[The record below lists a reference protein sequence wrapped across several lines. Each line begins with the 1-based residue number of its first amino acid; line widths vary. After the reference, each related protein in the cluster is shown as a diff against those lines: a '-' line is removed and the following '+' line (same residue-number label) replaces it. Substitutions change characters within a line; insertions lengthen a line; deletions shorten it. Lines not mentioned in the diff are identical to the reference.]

1 MKIIKS
7 VVIIGPAF
15 PLRGGGLSTFN
26 ERLAREFNHQ
36 GYETQLYTFSL
47 QYPSFLF
54 PGTSQ
59 YSTDVA
65 PKDLDIK
72 VCINSINPFNW
83 IKIGLKLYREKPD
96 LIIVRF
102 WIPFLA
108 PCLGTILKIAKKNK
122 HTKVMSIVDNMIP
135 HEKRMGDQLLT
146 KYFVKTVDGFIA
158 MSEKVKTDIKTFSH
172 KPVSISPHPIFNH
185 FGDPITKTEA
195 RVKLGLPQDEKII
208 LFFGYIRK
216 YKGLDLIIQAMADE
230 TIKKLG
236 IQLMVVG
243 EFYEDASGYHDLVN
257 ALGLQDQIKF
267 YSNYIPDG
275 EVKNY
280 VCSADFIIQP
290 YKNATQSGVTPLA
303 YHFEK
308 PMLVTNVGG
317 LADTV
322 PNLKTGIVVEPTTE
336 AIAKGI
342 KTLYEM
348 GENHFILNIIE
359 EKKKYSWSQM
369 TEKFLALYQQL

>member
-1 MKIIKS
+1 MVNKL
-7 VVIIGPAF
+7 VIIGPAW
-15 PLRGGGLSTFN
+15 PLRGGLSAFD
-26 ERLAREFNHQ
+26 EKLA
-36 GYETQLYTFSL
+36 TQFTEKGIQTRIDTFSL
-47 QYPSFLF
+47 QYPSILF
-54 PGTSQ
+54 PGKSQ
-59 YSTDVA
+59 YTTD
-65 PKDLDIK
+65 PKPNNVNIE

-122 HTKVMSIVDNMIP
+122 HTKVISIVDNMIP
-135 HEKRMGDQLLT
+135 HEKRIGDRLLT
-146 KYFVKTVDGFIA
+146 NYFVKTVDGFIA
-158 MSEKVKTDIKTFSH
+158 MSEKVKNDIKTFSH

-185 FGDPITKTEA
+185 FGDPITKLEA
-195 RVKLGLPQDEKII
+195 RLQLGLPKEDKII

-216 YKGLDLIIQAMADE
+216 YKGLDLLIHAMANE
-230 TIKKLG
+230 AIKKLG
-236 IQLMVVG
+236 IQLMIVG
-243 EFYEDASGYHDLVN
+243 EFYEDASAYHDLVSS
-257 ALGLQDQIKF
+257 LGLQDQIKF

-290 YKNATQSGVTPLA
+290 YRNATQSGVTPLA

-322 PNLKTGIVVEPTTE
+322 PNLKTGIVVAPTTE

-342 KTLYEM
+342 ETLYEL
-348 GENHFILNIIE
+348 GENNFIANIKE
-359 EKKKYSWSQM
+359 EKKKYSWAQM

>member
-1 MKIIKS
+1 MVNKL
-7 VVIIGPAF
+7 VIIGPAW
-15 PLRGGGLSTFN
+15 PLRGGLSAFD
-26 ERLAREFNHQ
+26 EKLANQFTEKGIQ
-36 GYETQLYTFSL
+36 TKIDTFSL
-47 QYPSFLF
+47 QYPNILF
-54 PGTSQ
+54 PGKSQ
-59 YSTDVA
+59 YTTDPK
-65 PKDLDIK
+65 PKDVNIS
-72 VCINSINPFNW
+72 VCINSINPLNW

-96 LIIVRF
+96 LIIVRY

-108 PCLGTILKIAKKNK
+108 PCLGTILKIAKKNN
-122 HTKVMSIVDNMIP
+122 HTKVISIVDNMIP
-135 HEKRMGDQLLT
+135 HEKRMGDRLLT
-146 KYFVKTVDGFIA
+146 QYFVKTVDGFIA
-158 MSEKVKTDIKTFSH
+158 MSEKVKNDIKTFSH

-185 FGDPITKTEA
+185 FGDPITKMEA
-195 RVKLGLPQDEKII
+195 RTQLGLSQEKKII

-216 YKGLDLIIQAMADE
+216 YKGLDLLIQAMSSE
-230 TIKKLG
+230 SIKKLN
-236 IQLMVVG
+236 IQLMIVG
-243 EFYEDASGYHDLVN
+243 EFYEDARTYHDLVIS
-257 ALGLQDQIKF
+257 LGLQNQISF

-322 PNLKTGIVVEPTTE
+322 PNLKTGIVVEPTTN
-336 AIAKGI
+336 AIVKGI
-342 KTLYEM
+342 ETLYEL
-348 GENHFILNIIE
+348 GENHFIPNIIE
-359 EKKKYSWSQM
+359 EKKKYSWAQM

>member
-1 MKIIKS
+1 MVNKL
-7 VVIIGPAF
+7 VIIGPAW
-15 PLRGGGLSTFN
+15 PLRGGLSAFD
-26 ERLAREFNHQ
+26 EKLA
-36 GYETQLYTFSL
+36 TQFTEKGIQTRIDTFSL
-47 QYPSFLF
+47 QYPSILF
-54 PGTSQ
+54 PGKSQ
-59 YSTDVA
+59 YTTD
-65 PKDLDIK
+65 PKPNNVNIE

-83 IKIGLKLYREKPD
+83 IKIGLKLHREKPD

-122 HTKVMSIVDNMIP
+122 YTKVISIVDNMIP
-135 HEKRMGDQLLT
+135 HEKRIGDRLLT
-146 KYFVKTVDGFIA
+146 NYFVKTVDGFIA
-158 MSEKVKTDIKTFSH
+158 MSEKVKNDIKTFSH

-185 FGDPITKTEA
+185 FGDPITKLEA
-195 RVKLGLPQDEKII
+195 RLQLGLPKEDKII

-216 YKGLDLIIQAMADE
+216 YKGLDLLIHAMANE
-230 TIKKLG
+230 AIKKLG
-236 IQLMVVG
+236 IQLMIVG
-243 EFYEDASGYHDLVN
+243 EFYEDASAYHDLVSS
-257 ALGLQDQIKF
+257 LGLQDQIKF

-290 YKNATQSGVTPLA
+290 YRNATQSGVTPLA

-322 PNLKTGIVVEPTTE
+322 PNLKTGIVVAPTTE

-342 KTLYEM
+342 ETLYEL
-348 GENHFILNIIE
+348 GENNFIPNIKE
-359 EKKKYSWSQM
+359 EKKKYSWAQM

>member
-1 MKIIKS
+1 MVNKL
-7 VVIIGPAF
+7 VIIGPAW
-15 PLRGGGLSTFN
+15 PLRGGLSAFD
-26 ERLAREFNHQ
+26 EKLA
-36 GYETQLYTFSL
+36 TQFTEKGIQTRIDTFSL

-54 PGTSQ
+54 PGKSQ
-59 YSTDVA
+59 YTTD
-65 PKDLDIK
+65 PKPINVNID

-83 IKIGLKLYREKPD
+83 IIIGLKLYREKPD

-122 HTKVMSIVDNMIP
+122 HTKVISIIDNMIP
-135 HEKRMGDQLLT
+135 HEKRMGDRLLT

-158 MSEKVKTDIKTFSH
+158 MSEKVKNDIKTFSH

-185 FGDPITKTEA
+185 FGDPITKMEA
-195 RVKLGLPQDEKII
+195 RTQLGLPEQDKII

-216 YKGLDLIIQAMADE
+216 YKGLDLLIQAMANE
-230 TIKKLG
+230 TIKNLG
-236 IQLMVVG
+236 IQLIIVG
-243 EFYEDASGYHDLVN
+243 EFYEDASTYHDLIN
-257 ALGLQDQIKF
+257 ALGLQNRISF

-322 PNLKTGIVVEPTTE
+322 PHLKTGIVVAPTAE
-336 AIAKGI
+336 EIAKGI
-342 KTLYEM
+342 ETLYEL
-348 GENHFILNIIE
+348 GEKHFIPNIIE

-369 TEKFLALYQQL
+369 TEKFLALYQKL

>member
-1 MKIIKS
+1 MVNKL
-7 VVIIGPAF
+7 VIIGPAW
-15 PLRGGGLSTFN
+15 PLRGGLSAFD
-26 ERLAREFNHQ
+26 EKLA
-36 GYETQLYTFSL
+36 TQFTEKGIQTRIDTFSL

-54 PGTSQ
+54 PGKSQ
-59 YSTDVA
+59 FTTD
-65 PKDLDIK
+65 PKPNNVNID

-122 HTKVMSIVDNMIP
+122 HTKVISIIDNMIP
-135 HEKRMGDQLLT
+135 HEKRMGDRLLT

-158 MSEKVKTDIKTFSH
+158 MSEKVKNDIKTFSH

-185 FGDPITKTEA
+185 FGDPITKMEA
-195 RVKLGLPQDEKII
+195 RTQLGLPQQDKII

-216 YKGLDLIIQAMADE
+216 YKGLDLLIQAMANE
-230 TIKKLG
+230 TIKNLG
-236 IQLMVVG
+236 IQLIIVG
-243 EFYEDASGYHDLVN
+243 EFYEDASTYHDLIN
-257 ALGLQDQIKF
+257 ALGLQNRISF

-322 PNLKTGIVVEPTTE
+322 PHLKTGIVVAPTAE
-336 AIAKGI
+336 EIAKGI
-342 KTLYEM
+342 ETLYEL
-348 GENHFILNIIE
+348 GEKHFIPNIIE

-369 TEKFLALYQQL
+369 TEKFLALYQKL

>member
-1 MKIIKS
+1 MVNKL
-7 VVIIGPAF
+7 VIIGPAW
-15 PLRGGGLSTFN
+15 PLRGGLSAFD
-26 ERLAREFNHQ
+26 EKLA
-36 GYETQLYTFSL
+36 TQFTEKGIQTRIDTFSL

-54 PGTSQ
+54 PGKSQ
-59 YSTDVA
+59 YTTD
-65 PKDLDIK
+65 PKPINVNID

-108 PCLGTILKIAKKNK
+108 PCVGTILKIAKKNK
-122 HTKVMSIVDNMIP
+122 HTKVISIIDNMIP
-135 HEKRMGDQLLT
+135 HEKRMGDRLLT

-158 MSEKVKTDIKTFSH
+158 MSEKVKNDIKIFSH

-185 FGDPITKTEA
+185 FGDPITKMEA
-195 RVKLGLPQDEKII
+195 RTQLGLPQQDKII

-216 YKGLDLIIQAMADE
+216 YKGLDLLIQAMANE
-230 TIKKLG
+230 TIKNLG
-236 IQLMVVG
+236 IQLIIVG
-243 EFYEDASGYHDLVN
+243 EFYEDASTYHDLIN
-257 ALGLQDQIKF
+257 ALGLQNRISF

-322 PNLKTGIVVEPTTE
+322 PHLKTGIVVAPTAE
-336 AIAKGI
+336 EIAKGI
-342 KTLYEM
+342 ETLYEL
-348 GENHFILNIIE
+348 GEKHFIPNIIE

-369 TEKFLALYQQL
+369 TEKFLALYQKL

>member
-1 MKIIKS
+1 MVNKL
-7 VVIIGPAF
+7 VIIGPAW
-15 PLRGGGLSTFN
+15 PLRGGLSAFD
-26 ERLAREFNHQ
+26 EKLA
-36 GYETQLYTFSL
+36 TQFTEKGIQTRIDTFSL

-54 PGTSQ
+54 PGKSQ
-59 YSTDVA
+59 YTTD
-65 PKDLDIK
+65 PKPNNVNID

-108 PCLGTILKIAKKNK
+108 PCLGTILKIAKLNK
-122 HTKVMSIVDNMIP
+122 HTKVISIIDNMIP
-135 HEKRMGDQLLT
+135 HEKRMGDRLLT

-158 MSEKVKTDIKTFSH
+158 MSEKVKNDIKTFSH

-185 FGDPITKTEA
+185 FGDPITKMEA
-195 RVKLGLPQDEKII
+195 RTQLGLPQQDKII

-216 YKGLDLIIQAMADE
+216 YKGLDLLIQAMADE

-243 EFYEDASGYHDLVN
+243 EFYEDASVYHDLVK

-322 PNLKTGIVVEPTTE
+322 PNLKTGIVVEPNIQ
-336 AIAKGI
+336 AITKGI
-342 KTLYEM
+342 KTLYEL
-348 GENHFILNIIE
+348 GENHFIPNIIE
-359 EKKKYSWSQM
+359 EKKKYSWEQM

>member
-1 MKIIKS
+1 MVNKL
-7 VVIIGPAF
+7 VIIGPAW
-15 PLRGGGLSTFN
+15 PLRGGLSAFD
-26 ERLAREFNHQ
+26 EKLA
-36 GYETQLYTFSL
+36 TQFTEKGIQTRIDTFSL

-54 PGTSQ
+54 PGKSQ
-59 YSTDVA
+59 YTTD
-65 PKDLDIK
+65 PKPINVNID

-122 HTKVMSIVDNMIP
+122 HTKVISIIDNMIP
-135 HEKRMGDQLLT
+135 HEKRMGDRLLT

-158 MSEKVKTDIKTFSH
+158 MSEKVKNDIKIFSH

-185 FGDPITKTEA
+185 FGDPITKMEA
-195 RVKLGLPQDEKII
+195 RTQLGLPQQDKII

-216 YKGLDLIIQAMADE
+216 YKGLDLLIQAMANE
-230 TIKKLG
+230 TIKNLG
-236 IQLMVVG
+236 IQLIIVG
-243 EFYEDASGYHDLVN
+243 EFYEDASTYHDLIN
-257 ALGLQDQIKF
+257 ALGLQNRISF

-322 PNLKTGIVVEPTTE
+322 PHLKTGIVVAPTAE
-336 AIAKGI
+336 EIAKGI
-342 KTLYEM
+342 ETLYEL
-348 GENHFILNIIE
+348 GEKHFIPNIIE

-369 TEKFLALYQQL
+369 TEKFLALYQKL

>member
-1 MKIIKS
+1 MVNKL
-7 VVIIGPAF
+7 VIIGPAW
-15 PLRGGGLSTFN
+15 PLRGGLSAFD
-26 ERLAREFNHQ
+26 EKLA
-36 GYETQLYTFSL
+36 TQFTEKGIQTRIDTFSL

-54 PGTSQ
+54 PGKSQ
-59 YSTDVA
+59 YTTD
-65 PKDLDIK
+65 PKPINVNID

-108 PCLGTILKIAKKNK
+108 PCLGTILKIAQLNK
-122 HTKVMSIVDNMIP
+122 HTKVISIIDNMIP
-135 HEKRMGDQLLT
+135 HEKRMGDRLLT

-158 MSEKVKTDIKTFSH
+158 MSEKVKNDIKTFSH

-185 FGDPITKTEA
+185 FGDPITKMEA
-195 RVKLGLPQDEKII
+195 RTQLGLPQQDKII

-216 YKGLDLIIQAMADE
+216 YKGLDLLIQAMANE
-230 TIKKLG
+230 TIKNLG
-236 IQLMVVG
+236 IQLIIVG
-243 EFYEDASGYHDLVN
+243 EFYEDASTYHDLVN
-257 ALGLQDQIKF
+257 ALGLQNRISF

-322 PNLKTGIVVEPTTE
+322 PHLKTGIVVAPTAE
-336 AIAKGI
+336 EIAKGI
-342 KTLYEM
+342 ETLYEL
-348 GENHFILNIIE
+348 GEKHFIPNIIE

-369 TEKFLALYQQL
+369 TEKFLALYQKL

>member
-1 MKIIKS
+1 MVNKL
-7 VVIIGPAF
+7 VIIGPAW
-15 PLRGGGLSTFN
+15 PLRGGLSAFD
-26 ERLAREFNHQ
+26 EKLA
-36 GYETQLYTFSL
+36 TQFTEKGIQTRIDTFSL
-47 QYPSFLF
+47 QYPSILF
-54 PGTSQ
+54 PGKSQ
-59 YSTDVA
+59 YTTD
-65 PKDLDIK
+65 PKPNNVNIE

-122 HTKVMSIVDNMIP
+122 HTKVISIVDNMIP
-135 HEKRMGDQLLT
+135 HEKRIGDRLLT
-146 KYFVKTVDGFIA
+146 NYFVKTVDGFIA
-158 MSEKVKTDIKTFSH
+158 MSEKVKNDIKTFSH

-185 FGDPITKTEA
+185 FGDPITKLEA
-195 RVKLGLPQDEKII
+195 RLQLGLPKEDKII

-216 YKGLDLIIQAMADE
+216 YKGLDLLIHAMANE
-230 TIKKLG
+230 AIKKLG
-236 IQLMVVG
+236 IQLMIVG
-243 EFYEDASGYHDLVN
+243 EFYEDASAYHDLVSS
-257 ALGLQDQIKF
+257 LGLQDQIKF
-267 YSNYIPDG
+267 YSNYIQDG

-290 YKNATQSGVTPLA
+290 YRNATQSGVTPLA

-322 PNLKTGIVVEPTTE
+322 PNLKTGIVVAPTTE

-342 KTLYEM
+342 ETLYEL
-348 GENHFILNIIE
+348 GENNFIPNIKE
-359 EKKKYSWSQM
+359 EKKKYSWAQM

>member
-1 MKIIKS
+1 MVNKL
-7 VVIIGPAF
+7 VIIGPAW
-15 PLRGGGLSTFN
+15 PLRGGLSAFD
-26 ERLAREFNHQ
+26 EKLA
-36 GYETQLYTFSL
+36 TQFTEKGIQTRIDTFSL

-54 PGTSQ
+54 PGKSQ
-59 YSTDVA
+59 YTTD
-65 PKDLDIK
+65 PKPINVNID

-83 IKIGLKLYREKPD
+83 IIIGLKLYREKPD

-108 PCLGTILKIAKKNK
+108 PCLGTILKIAQLNK
-122 HTKVMSIVDNMIP
+122 HTKVISIIDNMIP
-135 HEKRMGDQLLT
+135 HEKRMGDRLLT

-158 MSEKVKTDIKTFSH
+158 MSEKVKNDIKTFSH

-185 FGDPITKTEA
+185 FGDPITKMEA
-195 RVKLGLPQDEKII
+195 RTQLGLPQQDKII

-216 YKGLDLIIQAMADE
+216 YKGLDLLIQAMANE
-230 TIKKLG
+230 TIKNLG
-236 IQLMVVG
+236 IQLIIVG
-243 EFYEDASGYHDLVN
+243 EFYEDASTYHDLVN
-257 ALGLQDQIKF
+257 ALGLQNRISF

-322 PNLKTGIVVEPTTE
+322 PHLKTGIVVAPTAE
-336 AIAKGI
+336 EIAKGI
-342 KTLYEM
+342 ETLYEL
-348 GENHFILNIIE
+348 GEKHFIPNIIE

-369 TEKFLALYQQL
+369 TEKFLALYQKL

>member
-1 MKIIKS
+1 MVNKL
-7 VVIIGPAF
+7 VIIGPAW
-15 PLRGGGLSTFN
+15 PLRGGLSAFD
-26 ERLAREFNHQ
+26 EKLA
-36 GYETQLYTFSL
+36 TQFTEKGIQTRIDTFSL

-54 PGTSQ
+54 PGKSQ
-59 YSTDVA
+59 YTTD
-65 PKDLDIK
+65 PKPINVNIDI
-72 VCINSINPFNW
+72 CINSINPFNW

-108 PCLGTILKIAKKNK
+108 PCLGTILKIAQLNK
-122 HTKVMSIVDNMIP
+122 HTKVISIIDNMIP
-135 HEKRMGDQLLT
+135 HEKRMGDRLLT

-158 MSEKVKTDIKTFSH
+158 MSEKVKNDIKTFSH

-185 FGDPITKTEA
+185 FGDPITKMEA
-195 RVKLGLPQDEKII
+195 RTQLGLPQQDKII

-216 YKGLDLIIQAMADE
+216 YKGLDLLIQAMANE
-230 TIKKLG
+230 TIKNLG
-236 IQLMVVG
+236 IQLIIVG
-243 EFYEDASGYHDLVN
+243 EFYEDASTYHDLVN
-257 ALGLQDQIKF
+257 ALGLQNRISF

-275 EVKNY
+275 EVENY

-322 PNLKTGIVVEPTTE
+322 PHLKTGIVVAPTAE
-336 AIAKGI
+336 EIAKGI
-342 KTLYEM
+342 ETLYEL
-348 GENHFILNIIE
+348 GEKHFIPNIIE

-369 TEKFLALYQQL
+369 TEKFLALYQKL

>member
-1 MKIIKS
+1 MVNKL
-7 VVIIGPAF
+7 VIIGPAW
-15 PLRGGGLSTFN
+15 PLRGGLSAFD
-26 ERLAREFNHQ
+26 EKLA
-36 GYETQLYTFSL
+36 TQFTEKGIQTRIDTFSL

-54 PGTSQ
+54 PGKSQ
-59 YSTDVA
+59 YTTD
-65 PKDLDIK
+65 PKPINVNID

-108 PCLGTILKIAKKNK
+108 PCLGTILKIAQLNK
-122 HTKVMSIVDNMIP
+122 HTKVISIIDNMIP
-135 HEKRMGDQLLT
+135 HEKRMGDRLLT

-158 MSEKVKTDIKTFSH
+158 MSEKVKNDIKTFSH

-185 FGDPITKTEA
+185 FGDPITKMEA
-195 RVKLGLPQDEKII
+195 RTQLGLPQQDKII

-216 YKGLDLIIQAMADE
+216 YKGLDLLIQAMANE
-230 TIKKLG
+230 TIKNLG
-236 IQLMVVG
+236 IQLIIVG
-243 EFYEDASGYHDLVN
+243 EFYEDASTYHDLVN
-257 ALGLQDQIKF
+257 ALGLQNRISF

-322 PNLKTGIVVEPTTE
+322 PHLKTGIVVAPNAEE
-336 AIAKGI
+336 IAKGI
-342 KTLYEM
+342 ESLYEL
-348 GENHFILNIIE
+348 GEKHFIPNIIE

-369 TEKFLALYQQL
+369 TEKFLALYQKL

>member
-1 MKIIKS
+1 MVNKL
-7 VVIIGPAF
+7 VIIGPAW
-15 PLRGGGLSTFN
+15 PLRGGLSAFD
-26 ERLAREFNHQ
+26 EKLA
-36 GYETQLYTFSL
+36 TQFTEKGIQTRIDTFSL

-54 PGTSQ
+54 PGKSQ
-59 YSTDVA
+59 YTTD
-65 PKDLDIK
+65 PKPINVNID

-122 HTKVMSIVDNMIP
+122 HTKVISIIDNMIP
-135 HEKRMGDQLLT
+135 HEKRMGDRLLT

-158 MSEKVKTDIKTFSH
+158 MSEKVKNDIKTFSH

-185 FGDPITKTEA
+185 FGDPITKMEA
-195 RVKLGLPQDEKII
+195 RTQLGLPEQDKII

-216 YKGLDLIIQAMADE
+216 YKGLDLLIQAMANE
-230 TIKKLG
+230 TIKNLG
-236 IQLMVVG
+236 IQLIIVG
-243 EFYEDASGYHDLVN
+243 EFYEDASTYHDLIN
-257 ALGLQDQIKF
+257 ALGLQNRISF
-267 YSNYIPDG
+267 YSNYIPDV

-322 PNLKTGIVVEPTTE
+322 PNLKTGIVVEPNIQ
-336 AIAKGI
+336 AITKGI
-342 KTLYEM
+342 KTLYEL
-348 GENHFILNIIE
+348 GENHFIPNIIE
-359 EKKKYSWSQM
+359 EKKKYSWEQM

>member
-1 MKIIKS
+1 MVNKL
-7 VVIIGPAF
+7 VIIGPAW
-15 PLRGGGLSTFN
+15 PLRGGLSAFD
-26 ERLAREFNHQ
+26 EKLA
-36 GYETQLYTFSL
+36 TQFTEKGIQTRIDTFSL
-47 QYPSFLF
+47 QYPSILF
-54 PGTSQ
+54 PGKSQ
-59 YSTDVA
+59 YTTD
-65 PKDLDIK
+65 PKPNNVNIE

-83 IKIGLKLYREKPD
+83 IKIGLKLHREKPD
-96 LIIVRF
+96 LVIVRF

-122 HTKVMSIVDNMIP
+122 HTKVISIVDNMIP
-135 HEKRMGDQLLT
+135 HEKRIGDRLLT
-146 KYFVKTVDGFIA
+146 NYFVKTVDGFIA
-158 MSEKVKTDIKTFSH
+158 MSEKVKNDIKTFSH

-185 FGDPITKTEA
+185 FGDPITKLEA
-195 RVKLGLPQDEKII
+195 RLQLGLPKEDKII

-216 YKGLDLIIQAMADE
+216 YKGLDLLIHAMANE
-230 TIKKLG
+230 AIKKLG
-236 IQLMVVG
+236 IQLMIVG
-243 EFYEDASGYHDLVN
+243 EFYEDASAYHDLVSS
-257 ALGLQDQIKF
+257 LGLQDQIKF
-267 YSNYIPDG
+267 YSNYIQDG

-290 YKNATQSGVTPLA
+290 YRNATQSGVTPLA

-322 PNLKTGIVVEPTTE
+322 PNLKTGIVVAPTTE

-342 KTLYEM
+342 ETLYEL
-348 GENHFILNIIE
+348 GENNFIPNIKE
-359 EKKKYSWSQM
+359 EKKKYSWAQM

>member
-1 MKIIKS
+1 MVNKL
-7 VVIIGPAF
+7 VIIGPAW
-15 PLRGGGLSTFN
+15 PLRGGLSAFD
-26 ERLAREFNHQ
+26 EKLA
-36 GYETQLYTFSL
+36 TQFTEKGIQTRIDTFSL

-54 PGTSQ
+54 PGKSQ
-59 YSTDVA
+59 YTTD
-65 PKDLDIK
+65 PKPINVNID

-108 PCLGTILKIAKKNK
+108 PCLGTILKIAKLNK
-122 HTKVMSIVDNMIP
+122 HTKVISIIDNMIP
-135 HEKRMGDQLLT
+135 HEKRMGDRLLT

-158 MSEKVKTDIKTFSH
+158 MSEKVKNDIKTFSH

-185 FGDPITKTEA
+185 FGNPITKMEA
-195 RVKLGLPQDEKII
+195 RTQLGLPQQDKII

-216 YKGLDLIIQAMADE
+216 YKGLDLLIQTMANE
-230 TIKKLG
+230 TIKNLG
-236 IQLMVVG
+236 IQLIIVG
-243 EFYEDASGYHDLVN
+243 EFYEDASTYHDLIN
-257 ALGLQDQIKF
+257 ALGLQNRISF
-267 YSNYIPDG
+267 YSNYIPDV

-322 PNLKTGIVVEPTTE
+322 PHLKTGIVVAPTAE
-336 AIAKGI
+336 EIAKGI
-342 KTLYEM
+342 ETLYEL
-348 GENHFILNIIE
+348 GEKHFIPNIIE

-369 TEKFLALYQQL
+369 TEKFLALYQKL

>member
-1 MKIIKS
+1 MVNKL
-7 VVIIGPAF
+7 VIIGPAW
-15 PLRGGGLSTFN
+15 PLRGGLSAFD
-26 ERLAREFNHQ
+26 EKLA
-36 GYETQLYTFSL
+36 TQFTEKGIQTRIDTFSL

-54 PGTSQ
+54 PGKSQ
-59 YSTDVA
+59 YTTD
-65 PKDLDIK
+65 PKPNNVNID

-108 PCLGTILKIAKKNK
+108 PCLGTILKIAKLNK
-122 HTKVMSIVDNMIP
+122 HTKVISIIDNMIP
-135 HEKRMGDQLLT
+135 HEKRMGDRLLT

-158 MSEKVKTDIKTFSH
+158 MSEKVKNDIKTFSH

-185 FGDPITKTEA
+185 FGDPITKMEA
-195 RVKLGLPQDEKII
+195 RTQLGLPQQDKII

-216 YKGLDLIIQAMADE
+216 YKGLDLLIQAMADE

-243 EFYEDASGYHDLVN
+243 EFYEDASGYHDLVKT
-257 ALGLQDQIKF
+257 LGLQDQIKF
-267 YSNYIPDG
+267 YSKYIPDG

-322 PNLKTGIVVEPTTE
+322 PNLKTGIVVTPTSE
-336 AIAKGI
+336 AIAQGI
-342 KTLYEM
+342 ETLYEM
-348 GENHFILNIIE
+348 GENHFNLNIIE

-369 TEKFLALYQQL
+369 TEKFLALYQKL